1 MWISIR
7 KVARAAALLALACA
21 AGCSKKQPPVPTA
34 PKAAR
39 PTDVILITLDTTRRD
54 HLGAY
59 GYGPPVSTHID
70 SFAKAAD
77 LYTKAYASSSWTVPT
92 HASILTG
99 LYASDHGAHGSSK
112 DGIVQLEP
120 EVPTLAEALRERGYA
135 TGAVLGAHTLNQKFG
150 LSRGFDLYE
159 APAGD
164 TLLASRRADV
174 ITQRALQWVDEQGER
189 PLFLFV
195 NYFDAH
201 IPYRPSGSCRDRFAK
216 GVSPHVGNSN
226 QWLKRPL
233 DENLRLYDAEIC
245 YMDEQLGLL
254 LDGLKKRDRFDDAL
268 VVIAA
273 DHGESFDAG
282 KGPHHGD
289 TLDEAL
295 IHVPLFVK
303 HPKQTQGA
311 RVEELFETRRLFFT
325 MRDATAD
332 PPAKA
337 PAPQDES
344 HAQAFAV
351 SELWRGKP
359 DDLNPVL
366 RALIR
371 WPLKLLKPPGD
382 GTEP

>member
-1 MWISIR
+1 
-7 KVARAAALLALACA
+7 
-21 AGCSKKQPPVPTA
+21 
-34 PKAAR
+34 
-39 PTDVILITLDTTRRD
+39 
-54 HLGAY
+54 
-59 GYGPPVSTHID
+59 
-70 SFAKAAD
+70 
-77 LYTKAYASSSWTVPT
+77 
-92 HASILTG
+92 
-99 LYASDHGAHGSSK
+99 
-112 DGIVQLEP
+112 
-120 EVPTLAEALRERGYA
+120 
-135 TGAVLGAHTLNQKFG
+135 
-150 LSRGFDLYE
+150 
-159 APAGD
+159 
-164 TLLASRRADV
+164 
-174 ITQRALQWVDEQGER
+174 
-189 PLFLFV
+189 
-195 NYFDAH
+195 
-201 IPYRPSGSCRDRFAK
+201 
-216 GVSPHVGNSN
+216 VGNSN

-254 LDGLKKRDRFDDAL
+254 LDGLKERDRFDDAL

-332 PPAKA
+332 PSAKT

-382 GTEP
+382 GTEPSKLFDLSASGEARETADLSKDKSSEREALEAMLSSWVAERKNAAGAPVQLDPDMVEKLRALGYME